1 MPFLQT
7 NGSILGLRCRG
18 GNKACLQ
25 IAFARWSKLRLFSRL
40 NPVLLNM
47 NRFRQIL
54 LHIFVWVSLLLM
66 LMFIATSGEKLTHT
80 TIVIFV
86 YYGIIN
92 ISIFYINYLFILPT
106 FLDRKKY
113 LWCGL
118 AILFVVVVFAFIKCG
133 LAYYFYDII
142 ISRVNK
148 NHKWVLNFW
157 EYFLSAIMVS
167 CVFIFLSTIL
177 KFITDWFRNE
187 KVKSNLENE
196 KLISELAFLKSQINP
211 HFLFNSLNNIYSLA
225 YQKSEKTPEAV
236 LKLSEIMR
244 YMLYESNENMVKL
257 DDEIRYVE
265 NYIELQKLRFKD
277 KVYIKFE
284 IDGDTRDKEITPLV
298 LISFV
303 ENAFKHGIATDK
315 DTPLTIVLNVTSDKL
330 FFQVINKK
338 SNLNKDET
346 GGIGLQNVKRR
357 LDLLYKG
364 EYRLHID
371 DNEAVYNCELYLN
384 L

>member
-1 MPFLQT
+1 
-7 NGSILGLRCRG
+7 
-18 GNKACLQ
+18 
-25 IAFARWSKLRLFSRL
+25 
-40 NPVLLNM
+40 M
-47 NRFRQIL
+47 NSFRQIL

-66 LMFIATSGEKLTHT
+66 FMFMHTNGGNITRT
-80 TIVIFV
+80 TIIIFV
-86 YYGIIN
+86 YFGIVN

-118 AILFVVVVFAFIKCG
+118 AILFVVIFFAFIKCG

-142 ISRVNK
+142 ITRVSGK
-148 NHKWVLNFW
+148 RKWVLNFW
-157 EYFLSAIMVS
+157 EYFLSATLVS
-167 CVFIFLSTIL
+167 CFFIFLSTIL
-177 KFITDWFRNE
+177 KFIIDWFRNE
-187 KVKSNLENE
+187 KIKSNLENE

-225 YQKSEKTPEAV
+225 YQKSDKTPEAV

-244 YMLYESNENMVKL
+244 YMLYESNENLVKL

-265 NYIELQKLRFKD
+265 NYIELQRLRFKD
-277 KVYIKFE
+277 TVYIKFE
-284 IDGDTRDKEITPLV
+284 IDGDTHDKKITPLV

-315 DTPLTIVLNVTSDKL
+315 DNPLTIVLNVTSNKL

-364 EYRLHID
+364 EYRLHIE
-371 DNEAVYNCELYLN
+371 DNEAVYNCELYLD

>member
-1 MPFLQT
+1 MQT
-7 NGSILGLRCRG
+7 NG
-18 GNKACLQ
+18 GN
-25 IAFARWSKLRLFSRL
+25 I
-40 NPVLLNM
+40 
-47 NRFRQIL
+47 
-54 LHIFVWVSLLLM
+54 
-66 LMFIATSGEKLTHT
+66 THT
-80 TIVIFV
+80 TIVIFL

-92 ISIFYINYLFILPT
+92 ISIFYINYLLILPT

-118 AILFVVVVFAFIKCG
+118 AILFVVLVFAFIKCG
-133 LAYYFYDII
+133 LAYYFYEII
-142 ISRVNK
+142 ISRTSK
-148 NHKWVLNFW
+148 NRKWVIGFW
-157 EYFLSAIMVS
+157 EYFFYAVLVS
-167 CVFIFLSTIL
+167 SFFIFLSTIL
-177 KFITDWFRNE
+177 KFIIDWFRNE
-187 KVKSNLENE
+187 KIRSNLENE

-225 YQKSEKTPEAV
+225 YQKSDKTPEAV

-244 YMLYESNENMVKL
+244 YMLYESNENTVKL
-257 DDEIRYVE
+257 DDEIRYLE

-277 KVYIKFE
+277 KTYIKFE
-284 IDGDTRDKEITPLV
+284 KVGDTYNKKITPLV

-303 ENAFKHGIATDK
+303 ENAFKHGLATDQEN
-315 DTPLTIVLNVTSDKL
+315 PITITLKVTLDKL

-338 SNLNKDET
+338 SNQNKDDT

-364 EYRLHID
+364 EYRLHIE
-371 DNEAVYNCELYLN
+371 DNDARYNCELYLD